1 LPEIKY
7 KNYLD
12 HEIHVKFVD
21 GILKHSQN
29 WQWFIEYIEDNYN
42 LLDISSYIEYQN
54 RSNSLIRILSNFI
67 NILEICDFNF
77 QFRTVLL
84 QEIYEISK
92 YYVGATEREN
102 CAKKVS
108 SEFSKIL
115 FLSVWLTKLQNSGNN
130 SNYIIDNRFM
140 NQRNFHQ
147 ALNMQ
152 EFDYDKDEIILY
164 LEKIKLTD
172 FERIKQHIEDNLNR
186 VVYGLSENFFDMYG
200 ARLLSGNCFNFQ
212 SLDREASLTWQENT
226 LLDMLQISIRNGE
239 IIPIYSNGDSLVPN
253 YKCWTSDLLKQ
264 LKKHFNNQIS
274 DFVIESVDFLLNRK
288 DPNIKT
294 IESHCNLFLEL
305 IRKGEDYEILTS
317 STYEI
322 LTKLFDEGV
331 MNRIEKTEVIKEF
344 YKNLH
349 SITSVNLLV
358 RLSSSFSLR
367 KDQMQSVKDYI
378 ENKYRAI
385 SYINDIPTLTQY
397 LENTDIARHINQF
410 YYDETKDRF
419 LKLIKDVNDISVANL
434 FYQAMLFL
442 ISVNQTNQIVDK
454 RIVKQDMINIQE
466 YWQKNKYQEQVK
478 NLQEFT
484 YGTQISTEEVEKYN
498 KSIMENPIIVANSTI
513 LAKVDDLISV
523 LEETSKHAVIH
534 MVSRITLNNI
544 FPIKDTGINFDR
556 HETDNILKKQVE
568 KIIERY
574 GYKFINVLDV
584 GIYVA
589 AIHERYKNNVY
600 SVIALFKKEK
610 ELYALL
616 EEIIGV
622 KLIPFN
628 EQISLGHLTQL
639 FPLLEIEIRQL
650 GKLFGIVPFKENVD
664 EFMKFKDPSSI
675 LRELIEDVYEE
686 LDGFESAPDLLFV
699 YHFMYNSNSLNIRNE
714 CIHGRDYFEGYMLKF
729 AFKVTMLAL
738 YMIRYRIN
746 LILDNSS
753 SYNEGLVQKKNS
765 DFRFKKE
772 CESNLFPWYQFPT

>member
-1 LPEIKY
+1 MSEVKY

-21 GILKHSQN
+21 GILEQSQN

-67 NILEICDFNF
+67 NILEICDSNF
-77 QFRTVLL
+77 QFRTILL

-130 SNYIIDNRFM
+130 SKYIIDNRFM

-164 LEKIKLTD
+164 LEKIKLTE
-172 FERIKQHIEDNLNR
+172 FERIKRNIEDNLNR
-186 VVYGLSENFFDMYG
+186 VVYGVSESFFERYG
-200 ARLLSGNCFNFQ
+200 DRLFSVNCFSFQ
-212 SLDREASLTWQENT
+212 SFDREIGLTWQEDT

-239 IIPIYSNGDSLVPN
+239 IIPIYSNGDSIVPN
-253 YKCWTSDLLKQ
+253 YKGWTPDLLKQ
-264 LKKHFNNQIS
+264 LKNYFNNQIS

-305 IRKGEDYEILTS
+305 ISKGEDYEILTS
-317 STYEI
+317 STFEI
-322 LTKLFDEGV
+322 LTMLFDEGV

-358 RLSSSFSLR
+358 RLRSSFPLH
-367 KDQMQSVKDYI
+367 KDQIQSVKDYI
-378 ENKYRAI
+378 ENQYKTI
-385 SYINDIPTLTQY
+385 SDINDIPNLTQY
-397 LENTDIARHINQF
+397 LENDDIAIHINQS
-410 YYDETKDRF
+410 YYNETKDKF
-419 LKLIKDVNDISVANL
+419 LDLTKDVNDILVANL

-442 ISVNQTNQIVDK
+442 ITVNQTNQIVDK
-454 RIVKQDMINIQE
+454 RIVKQDMINLQE
-466 YWQKNKYQEQVK
+466 DWQKNRYQEQTK
-478 NLQEFT
+478 NLHEFT
-484 YGTQISTEEVEKYN
+484 NSIQISTEEVEKYN
-498 KSIMENPIIVANSTI
+498 KSILENPIIVANSTV

-523 LEETSKHAVIH
+523 VERTSNHSL
-534 MVSRITLNNI
+534 MYMFSRIEINNI

-556 HETDNILKKQVE
+556 HETDNILRKQVE
-568 KIIERY
+568 KIIEKY
-574 GYKFINVLDV
+574 GYKFINILDAD
-584 GIYVA
+584 IYVSA
-589 AIHERYKNNVY
+589 VHNTYINNVY
-600 SVIALFKKEK
+600 FVINLFNKEK
-610 ELYALL
+610 ELYELL
-616 EEIIGV
+616 EKIIGV
-622 KLIPFN
+622 RLIPFN

-639 FPLLEIEIRQL
+639 FPLLEMEIRKL
-650 GKLFGIVPFKENVD
+650 GKLFGIVPFKENVR

-686 LDGFESAPDLLFV
+686 LDGLESAPDLLFV

-714 CIHGRDYFEGYMLKF
+714 CIHGRDYFEGYRLKL

-746 LILDNSS
+746 SILANSN
-753 SYNEGLVQKKNS
+753 SYNEV
-765 DFRFKKE
+765 
-772 CESNLFPWYQFPT
+772 

>member
-1 LPEIKY
+1 MSEVKY

-12 HEIHVKFVD
+12 HEIHVKLVD
-21 GILKHSQN
+21 GILEKSQK
-29 WQWFIEYIEDNYN
+29 WQFFIEYIEDNYN
-42 LLDISSYIEYQN
+42 LSDISSYIEYQN
-54 RSNSLIRILSNFI
+54 RSNSLIRILSNFT
-67 NILEICDFNF
+67 NILEICDSNF
-77 QFRTVLL
+77 QFKTTLL
-84 QEIYEISK
+84 KEIYEISK
-92 YYVGATEREN
+92 YYVGAIERKN

-115 FLSVWLTKLQNSGNN
+115 LLSVWLTKLQNSGNN
-130 SNYIIDNRFM
+130 SKYIIDNRFM

-152 EFDYDKDEIILY
+152 EFDYDKEEIILY
-164 LEKIKLTD
+164 LEKIKLPD
-172 FERIKQHIEDNLNR
+172 FERIKRNIVDNLNR
-186 VVYGLSENFFDMYG
+186 VVYGLSENFFEMYG
-200 ARLLSGNCFNFQ
+200 DRLLSENCFNFQ
-212 SLDREASLTWQENT
+212 IFDREISLTWQEDT

-239 IIPIYSNGDSLVPN
+239 IIPIYSIVPN
-253 YKCWTSDLLKQ
+253 CKDWTSDLLKQ
-264 LKKHFNNQIS
+264 LKNYFNNRIS

-288 DPNIKT
+288 DPNIET
-294 IESHCNLFLEL
+294 IETHCNLFLEL
-305 IRKGEDYEILTS
+305 ISKGEDYKILTS

-322 LTKLFDEGV
+322 LTMLFDKGTI
-331 MNRIEKTEVIKEF
+331 NRIEKTEVIKEF
-344 YKNLH
+344 YKSLH
-349 SITSVNLLV
+349 SITSINLLM
-358 RLSSSFSLR
+358 RLRSSFPLHKYQIQII
-367 KDQMQSVKDYI
+367 KDHI
-378 ENKYRAI
+378 ENQYRTI
-385 SYINDIPTLTQY
+385 SDINDIPTLTQY

-419 LKLIKDVNDISVANL
+419 LKLIKDVNDILIANL

-454 RIVKQDMINIQE
+454 RIVKLDMINLQE
-466 YWQKNKYQEQVK
+466 YWQKNKYQEQIK
-478 NLQEFT
+478 NLQGFT
-484 YGTQISTEEVEKYN
+484 YSTQIPTEEVEKYN
-498 KSIMENPIIVANSTI
+498 KSIMENPIIVANSTV

-523 LEETSKHAVIH
+523 LEATSKNPLIH

-544 FPIKDTGINFDR
+544 YPIKDTGINFDR

-574 GYKFINVLDV
+574 GYKFINVFDV
-584 GIYVA
+584 DIYVS

-622 KLIPFN
+622 RLIPFN
-628 EQISLGHLTQL
+628 EQISLGHLAQL
-639 FPLLEIEIRQL
+639 FPLLEIEIREL

-686 LDGFESAPDLLFV
+686 LDGFGSATDLLFV

-714 CIHGRDYFEGYMLKF
+714 CIHGRDYFEGYRLKL

-753 SYNEGLVQKKNS
+753 SYNEV
-765 DFRFKKE
+765 
-772 CESNLFPWYQFPT
+772 

>member
-1 LPEIKY
+1 MSEVKY

-21 GILKHSQN
+21 GILEQSQN

-67 NILEICDFNF
+67 NILEICDSNF
-77 QFRTVLL
+77 QFRTILL

-130 SNYIIDNRFM
+130 SKYIIDNRFM

-164 LEKIKLTD
+164 LEKIKLTE
-172 FERIKQHIEDNLNR
+172 FERIKRNIEDNLNR
-186 VVYGLSENFFDMYG
+186 VVYGVSESFFERYG
-200 ARLLSGNCFNFQ
+200 DRLFSVNCFSFQ
-212 SLDREASLTWQENT
+212 SFDREIGLTWQEDT

-239 IIPIYSNGDSLVPN
+239 IIPIYSNGDSIVPN
-253 YKCWTSDLLKQ
+253 YKGWTPDLLKQ
-264 LKKHFNNQIS
+264 LKNYFNNQIS

-305 IRKGEDYEILTS
+305 ISKGEDYEILTS
-317 STYEI
+317 STFEI
-322 LTKLFDEGV
+322 LTMLFDEGV

-358 RLSSSFSLR
+358 RLRSSFPLH
-367 KDQMQSVKDYI
+367 KDQIQSVKDYI
-378 ENKYRAI
+378 ENQYKTI
-385 SYINDIPTLTQY
+385 SDINDIPNLTQY
-397 LENTDIARHINQF
+397 LENDDIAIHINQS
-410 YYDETKDRF
+410 YYNETKDKF
-419 LKLIKDVNDISVANL
+419 LDLTKDVNDILVANL

-442 ISVNQTNQIVDK
+442 ITVNQTNQIVDK
-454 RIVKQDMINIQE
+454 RIVKQDMINLQE
-466 YWQKNKYQEQVK
+466 DWQKNRYQEQTK
-478 NLQEFT
+478 NLHEFT
-484 YGTQISTEEVEKYN
+484 NSIQISTEEVEKYN
-498 KSIMENPIIVANSTI
+498 KSILENPIIVANSTV

-523 LEETSKHAVIH
+523 LERTSNHSLMY
-534 MVSRITLNNI
+534 MVSRIEINNI

-556 HETDNILKKQVE
+556 HETDNILRKQVE
-568 KIIERY
+568 KIIEKY
-574 GYKFINVLDV
+574 GYKFINILDAD
-584 GIYVA
+584 IYVSA
-589 AIHERYKNNVY
+589 VHNTYINNVY
-600 SVIALFKKEK
+600 FVINLFNKEK
-610 ELYALL
+610 ELYELL
-616 EEIIGV
+616 EKIIGV
-622 KLIPFN
+622 RLIPFN

-639 FPLLEIEIRQL
+639 FPLLEMEIRKL
-650 GKLFGIVPFKENVD
+650 GKLFGIVPFKENVR

-686 LDGFESAPDLLFV
+686 LDGLESAPDLLFV

-714 CIHGRDYFEGYMLKF
+714 CIHGREYFEGYMLKF

-738 YMIRYRIN
+738 YMIRFRIN
-746 LILDNSS
+746 LILDNSN
-753 SYNEGLVQKKNS
+753 SYNEV
-765 DFRFKKE
+765 
-772 CESNLFPWYQFPT
+772 

>member
-1 LPEIKY
+1 MSKIKY

-21 GILKHSQN
+21 GILAQSQN

-42 LLDISSYIEYQN
+42 LSDISSYLEYQN
-54 RSNSLIRILSNFI
+54 RSNPLIRILSNFT
-67 NILEICDFNF
+67 NILNICDFNF
-77 QFRTVLL
+77 QFRTILL

-102 CAKKVS
+102 CAKKIS

-115 FLSVWLTKLQNSGNN
+115 FLSVWLTKLQNSENN
-130 SNYIIDNRFM
+130 SKYIIDNRFM

-152 EFDYDKDEIILY
+152 EFDYDKEEIILY

-172 FERIKQHIEDNLNR
+172 FGRIKRNIEDNLNK
-186 VVYGLSENFFDMYG
+186 VVYGLSENFFETYG
-200 ARLLSGNCFNFQ
+200 DRLLSENCFNFQ
-212 SLDREASLTWQENT
+212 LFDRETSLTWQEDT
-226 LLDMLQISIRNGE
+226 LLDMLEISIRNGE
-239 IIPIYSNGDSLVPN
+239 IIPIYSNGDSIVPN
-253 YKCWTSDLLKQ
+253 YKGWTPGLLKQ
-264 LKKHFNNQIS
+264 LKNYFNNRIS

-288 DPNIKT
+288 DPNIET
-294 IESHCNLFLEL
+294 IEIHCNLFLEL
-305 IRKGEDYEILTS
+305 ISKGEDYEILTS

-322 LTKLFDEGV
+322 LTMLFDEGV
-331 MNRIEKTEVIKEF
+331 MNRIEKTDVIKEF
-344 YKNLH
+344 YKILH
-349 SITSVNLLV
+349 SITSVNLLMKL
-358 RLSSSFSLR
+358 RSSFPLH
-367 KDQMQSVKDYI
+367 KDQIQSIKDYI
-378 ENKYRAI
+378 ENQYRAI
-385 SYINDIPTLTQY
+385 SDINDIPTLTQY

-419 LKLIKDVNDISVANL
+419 LKLTKNVNDISVADL
-434 FYQAMLFL
+434 FYQAMIFL

-454 RIVKQDMINIQE
+454 RIVKQDMISLQE
-466 YWQKNKYQEQVK
+466 YWQKNKYQEQIK
-478 NLQEFT
+478 DLQEFT
-484 YGTQISTEEVEKYN
+484 YSTQIPPEEVEKYN
-498 KSIMENPIIVANSTI
+498 KSIMENPIIVANSTV
-513 LAKVDDLISV
+513 LVKVDDLISV
-523 LEETSKHAVIH
+523 FEATSKHPLIY
-534 MVSRITLNNI
+534 MVSRIKLNNI
-544 FPIKDTGINFDR
+544 FPIKDTGIDYHR

-584 GIYVA
+584 DIYVSD
-589 AIHERYKNNVY
+589 IHERYKKNVY
-600 SVIALFKKEK
+600 LVIALFKKEK
-610 ELYALL
+610 ELYVLL

-622 KLIPFN
+622 RLIPFN

-675 LRELIEDVYEE
+675 LRELIEDIYKE

-714 CIHGRDYFEGYMLKF
+714 CIHGRDYFEGYRLKF

-738 YMIRYRIN
+738 YMIRYRTN
-746 LILDNSS
+746 SILANSDR
-753 SYNEGLVQKKNS
+753 YNEV
-765 DFRFKKE
+765 
-772 CESNLFPWYQFPT
+772 

>member
-1 LPEIKY
+1 MPEIKY

-239 IIPIYSNGDSLVPN
+239 IIPIYSNGDSIVPN
-253 YKCWTSDLLKQ
+253 YKGWTPDLLKQ

-294 IESHCNLFLEL
+294 IESHCKLFLKL
-305 IRKGEDYEILTS
+305 ISKGEDYEILTS

-358 RLSSSFSLR
+358 RL
-367 KDQMQSVKDYI
+367 
-378 ENKYRAI
+378 
-385 SYINDIPTLTQY
+385 
-397 LENTDIARHINQF
+397 
-410 YYDETKDRF
+410 
-419 LKLIKDVNDISVANL
+419 
-434 FYQAMLFL
+434 
-442 ISVNQTNQIVDK
+442 
-454 RIVKQDMINIQE
+454 
-466 YWQKNKYQEQVK
+466 
-478 NLQEFT
+478 
-484 YGTQISTEEVEKYN
+484 
-498 KSIMENPIIVANSTI
+498 
-513 LAKVDDLISV
+513 
-523 LEETSKHAVIH
+523 
-534 MVSRITLNNI
+534 
-544 FPIKDTGINFDR
+544 
-556 HETDNILKKQVE
+556 
-568 KIIERY
+568 
-574 GYKFINVLDV
+574 
-584 GIYVA
+584 
-589 AIHERYKNNVY
+589 
-600 SVIALFKKEK
+600 
-610 ELYALL
+610 
-616 EEIIGV
+616 
-622 KLIPFN
+622 
-628 EQISLGHLTQL
+628 
-639 FPLLEIEIRQL
+639 
-650 GKLFGIVPFKENVD
+650 
-664 EFMKFKDPSSI
+664 
-675 LRELIEDVYEE
+675 
-686 LDGFESAPDLLFV
+686 
-699 YHFMYNSNSLNIRNE
+699 
-714 CIHGRDYFEGYMLKF
+714 
-729 AFKVTMLAL
+729 
-738 YMIRYRIN
+738 
-746 LILDNSS
+746 
-753 SYNEGLVQKKNS
+753 
-765 DFRFKKE
+765 
-772 CESNLFPWYQFPT
+772 FPT

>member
-1 LPEIKY
+1 MSEVKY

-21 GILKHSQN
+21 GILEQSQN

-67 NILEICDFNF
+67 NILEICDSNF
-77 QFRTVLL
+77 QFRTILL

-130 SNYIIDNRFM
+130 SKYIIDNRFM

-164 LEKIKLTD
+164 LEKIKLTE
-172 FERIKQHIEDNLNR
+172 FERIKRNIEDNLNR
-186 VVYGLSENFFDMYG
+186 VVYGVSESFFERYG
-200 ARLLSGNCFNFQ
+200 DRLFSVNCFSFQ
-212 SLDREASLTWQENT
+212 SFDREIGLTWQEDT

-239 IIPIYSNGDSLVPN
+239 IIPIYSNGDSIVPN
-253 YKCWTSDLLKQ
+253 YKGWTPDLLKQ
-264 LKKHFNNQIS
+264 LKNYFNNQIS

-294 IESHCNLFLEL
+294 IASHCNLFLEL
-305 IRKGEDYEILTS
+305 ISKGEDYEILTS
-317 STYEI
+317 STFEI
-322 LTKLFDEGV
+322 LTMLFDEGV

-358 RLSSSFSLR
+358 RLRSSFPLH
-367 KDQMQSVKDYI
+367 KDQIQSVKDYI
-378 ENKYRAI
+378 ENQYKTI
-385 SYINDIPTLTQY
+385 SDINDIPNLTQY
-397 LENTDIARHINQF
+397 LENDDIAIHINQS
-410 YYDETKDRF
+410 YYNETKDKF
-419 LKLIKDVNDISVANL
+419 LDLTKDVNDILVANL

-442 ISVNQTNQIVDK
+442 ITVNQTNQIVDK
-454 RIVKQDMINIQE
+454 RIVKQDMINLQE
-466 YWQKNKYQEQVK
+466 DWQKNRYQEQTK
-478 NLQEFT
+478 NLHEFT
-484 YGTQISTEEVEKYN
+484 NSIQISTEEVEKYN
-498 KSIMENPIIVANSTI
+498 KSILENPIIVANSTV
-513 LAKVDDLISV
+513 LTKVDDLISV
-523 LEETSKHAVIH
+523 VERTSNHSL
-534 MVSRITLNNI
+534 MYMFSRIEINNI

-556 HETDNILKKQVE
+556 HETDNILRKQVE
-568 KIIERY
+568 KIIEKY
-574 GYKFINVLDV
+574 GYKFINILDAD
-584 GIYVA
+584 IYVSA
-589 AIHERYKNNVY
+589 VHNTYINNVY
-600 SVIALFKKEK
+600 FVINLFNKEK
-610 ELYALL
+610 ELYELL
-616 EEIIGV
+616 EKIIGV
-622 KLIPFN
+622 RLIPFN

-639 FPLLEIEIRQL
+639 FPLLEMEIRKL
-650 GKLFGIVPFKENVD
+650 GKLFGIVPFKENVR

-686 LDGFESAPDLLFV
+686 LDGLESAPDLLFV

-714 CIHGRDYFEGYMLKF
+714 CIHGREYFEGYMLKF

-738 YMIRYRIN
+738 YMIRFRIN
-746 LILDNSS
+746 LILDNSN
-753 SYNEGLVQKKNS
+753 SYNEG
-765 DFRFKKE
+765 
-772 CESNLFPWYQFPT
+772 

>member
-1 LPEIKY
+1 MSEVKY

-21 GILKHSQN
+21 GILEQSQN

-67 NILEICDFNF
+67 NILEICDSNF
-77 QFRTVLL
+77 QFRTILL

-130 SNYIIDNRFM
+130 SKYIIDNRFM

-164 LEKIKLTD
+164 LEKIKLTE
-172 FERIKQHIEDNLNR
+172 FERIKRNIEDNLNR
-186 VVYGLSENFFDMYG
+186 VVYGVSESFFERYG
-200 ARLLSGNCFNFQ
+200 DRLFSVNCFSFQ
-212 SLDREASLTWQENT
+212 SFDREIGLTWQEDT
-226 LLDMLQISIRNGE
+226 LLEMLQISIRNGE
-239 IIPIYSNGDSLVPN
+239 IIPIYSNGDSIVPN
-253 YKCWTSDLLKQ
+253 YKGWTPDLLKQ
-264 LKKHFNNQIS
+264 LKNYFNNQIS

-305 IRKGEDYEILTS
+305 ISKGEDYEILTS
-317 STYEI
+317 STFEI
-322 LTKLFDEGV
+322 LTMLFDEGV

-358 RLSSSFSLR
+358 RLRSSFPLH
-367 KDQMQSVKDYI
+367 KDQIQSVKDYI
-378 ENKYRAI
+378 ENQYKTI
-385 SYINDIPTLTQY
+385 SDINDIPNLTQY
-397 LENTDIARHINQF
+397 LENDDIAIHINQS
-410 YYDETKDRF
+410 YYNETKDKF
-419 LKLIKDVNDISVANL
+419 LDLTKDVNDILVANL

-442 ISVNQTNQIVDK
+442 ITVNQTNQIVDK
-454 RIVKQDMINIQE
+454 RIVKQDMINLQE
-466 YWQKNKYQEQVK
+466 DWQKNRYQEQTK
-478 NLQEFT
+478 NLHEFT
-484 YGTQISTEEVEKYN
+484 NSIQISTEEVEKYN
-498 KSIMENPIIVANSTI
+498 KSILDNPIIVANSTV
-513 LAKVDDLISV
+513 LTKVDDLISV
-523 LEETSKHAVIH
+523 LERTSNHSL
-534 MVSRITLNNI
+534 MYMFSRIEINNI

-556 HETDNILKKQVE
+556 HETDNILRKQVE
-568 KIIERY
+568 KIIEKY
-574 GYKFINVLDV
+574 GYKFINIKDAD
-584 GIYVA
+584 IYVSA
-589 AIHERYKNNVY
+589 VHNTYINNVY
-600 SVIALFKKEK
+600 FVINLFNKEK
-610 ELYALL
+610 ELYELL
-616 EEIIGV
+616 EKIIGV
-622 KLIPFN
+622 RLIPFN

-639 FPLLEIEIRQL
+639 FPLLEMEIRKL
-650 GKLFGIVPFKENVD
+650 GKLFGIVPFKENVR

-686 LDGFESAPDLLFV
+686 LDGLESAPDLLFV

-714 CIHGRDYFEGYMLKF
+714 CIHGREYFESYMLKF

-746 LILDNSS
+746 LILDNSNR
-753 SYNEGLVQKKNS
+753 YNEV
-765 DFRFKKE
+765 
-772 CESNLFPWYQFPT
+772 